1 MQLLIFLFA
10 FIPKILSLNFCYEGY
25 GFNPSCFDAY
35 FDLLYRPVVYT
46 AQSPSIINTKFTLFT
61 RNNRLSGARI
71 TANEPSVNY
80 GAHKMTRFIVH
91 GFMDDFNLLRW
102 DDEMKDALPDV
113 EDSNVIVVDW
123 SGGNKFPFYIQ
134 AVANTQIVAAE
145 IETLVYSYINKNL
158 ITADKIHIIGHSLG
172 SHIAGYAG
180 TRLRNKGHALGR
192 ITGLD
197 PAGPLFENTNAAV
210 RLDPTDALFVD
221 AIHVYIYNQNNYY
234 YLDLV
239 IYIYFYYRRMV

>member
-35 FDLLYRPVVYT
+35 FDLQYRPVVYT

-102 DDEMKDALPDV
+102 DDEMKDALLDV

-221 AIHVYIYNQNNYY
+221 AIHVYTIK
-234 YLDLV
+234 
-239 IYIYFYYRRMV
+239 IIIII